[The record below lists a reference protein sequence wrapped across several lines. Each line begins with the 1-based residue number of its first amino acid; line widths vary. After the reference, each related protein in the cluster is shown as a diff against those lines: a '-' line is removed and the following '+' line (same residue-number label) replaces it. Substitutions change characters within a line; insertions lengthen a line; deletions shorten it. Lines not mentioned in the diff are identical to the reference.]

1 MELFA
6 IASLAAPVP
15 EQAKCAMTA
24 AAEGRRGP
32 SCCVA
37 VGGIALA
44 GMQGFVALFRQCNR
58 RVNAAGLQPW

>member
-1 MELFA
+1 MGLFA
-6 IASLAAPVP
+6 IVSLAAPVP

-37 VGGIALA
+37 IGGIAFA
-44 GMQGFVALFRQCNR
+44 GMPRLFFCQ
-58 RVNAAGLQPW
+58 